1 MQTCKNVNSICQ
13 ETFLGFV
20 QWKKIALL
28 YFKPKNKKVYFWQL
42 AGAFLKERSA
52 CYKLCHG
59 MSTPERSP
67 PTSALDLQIKP
78 R

>member
-42 AGAFLKERSA
+42 AGAFLKERS
-52 CYKLCHG
+52 
-59 MSTPERSP
+59 ER
-67 PTSALDLQIKP
+67 LLQIVP
-78 R
+78 RYVNS